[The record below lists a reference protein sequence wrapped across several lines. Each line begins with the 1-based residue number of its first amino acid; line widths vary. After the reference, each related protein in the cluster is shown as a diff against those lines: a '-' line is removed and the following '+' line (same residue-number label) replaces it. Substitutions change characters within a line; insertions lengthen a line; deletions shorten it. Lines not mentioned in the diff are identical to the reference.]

1 MDTRKILLRW
11 VVLKCSVLLLVFL
24 GAEAMANECASFLKE
39 RFQIS
44 PKAKWEKLYHL
55 YPLVHAKTSLPLG
68 KIVLGPKSPQYLKRY
83 AAQQAVAPNF
93 VSFLVGKKNQAG
105 IILAGNE
112 LIIQRKKKAV
122 QDDQFLIQIPY
133 GLIYV
138 KLKKPWPSF
147 APEDQQALQ
156 SVVGGYLSTALQQ
169 RYARYDIWHD
179 VTFVAVV
186 GAVLSII
193 HHQGGLDLDL
203 PTVRIAAAIAGV
215 SALRGLIPWQRSV
228 RHTNFAMANI
238 FEELALGHFAKL
250 IEDWIV
256 FVPHRKQLKKLER
269 YLAKAQLKVQG
280 LAEEPAVPEEID
292 KESSPTSD
300 ASSPEKDEEQKA
312 ASTLAAPITP
322 DSSAANQN
330 ASSDNSTED
339 SFASLSDNPSTNSP
353 ADET

>member
-11 VVLKCSVLLLVFL
+11 VALKCSVLLFAFL
-24 GAEAMANECASFLKE
+24 GAEAMANECASFLQE

-83 AAQQAVAPNF
+83 AAQQAVAPDF
-93 VSFLVGKKNQAG
+93 VSFLAGKKNQAG

-269 YLAKAQLKVQG
+269 YLVKAQLKVQG
-280 LAEEPAVPEEID
+280 LDEEPAAPEEIG
-292 KESSPTSD
+292 KESSPAS
-300 ASSPEKDEEQKA
+300 AVSSPEE
-312 ASTLAAPITP
+312 ASAQMAAPTNP
-322 DSSAANQN
+322 SDDSSASTANT
-330 ASSDNSTED
+330 APNS
-339 SFASLSDNPSTNSP
+339 AANPP